1 VLRALHRIGTVDDV
15 ATDFDAE
22 VAANRTRL
30 GRRRVGGADDLAT
43 RLDDILAL
51 PNHGDDRTGAHVGH
65 ETAEE
70 GLGAQIRVVLL
81 GVFLAHVHHLH
92 RAKGEALASEAGDDF
107 RDESALD
114 AVRPDE
120 RRRVVKV
127 SQKKSLGSRLPRRRR
142 RRRRQGRRFESKVSA
157 ADRITDYSSIDRID
171 RIRPVRARAS
181 ERESQRENETGSSL
195 GVVVARG
202 RTHLIMM

>member
-1 VLRALHRIGTVDDV
+1 
-15 ATDFDAE
+15 
-22 VAANRTRL
+22 
-30 GRRRVGGADDLAT
+30 
-43 RLDDILAL
+43 
-51 PNHGDDRTGAHVGH
+51 
-65 ETAEE
+65 
-70 GLGAQIRVVLL
+70 
-81 GVFLAHVHHLH
+81 
-92 RAKGEALASEAGDDF
+92 
-107 RDESALD
+107 LD

-127 SQKKSLGSRLPRRRR
+127 SQKKSLGSRLPRRRRR

-181 ERESQRENETGSSL
+181 ERESENETGSSSL